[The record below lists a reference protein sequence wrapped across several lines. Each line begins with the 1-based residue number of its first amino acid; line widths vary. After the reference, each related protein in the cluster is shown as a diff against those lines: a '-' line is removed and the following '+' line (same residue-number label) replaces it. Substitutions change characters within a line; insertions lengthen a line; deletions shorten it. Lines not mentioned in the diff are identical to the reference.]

1 MNKKFTYNSIPS
13 LPYHMVWIST
23 NACNARCIHCST
35 DALKAYRDELT
46 TQEVKDMFSEFAAL
60 GIFDIAISGGEPF
73 VRKDILEILEHIKRL
88 GLKVGIGS
96 NGSIVNDRIFK
107 KLKAIGIDRI
117 QFSLDGLELTHD
129 KVRNW
134 TGLYKKT
141 VNSITSAIS
150 FGLNV
155 HVCFTVHKY
164 NYQDIDSVIAL
175 CLLWGVK
182 RFNLSRIV
190 PTGRGGESLDLS
202 NELWRKINIEFEE
215 NRKRYSSQMEF
226 STHLSQQIIVNSDL
240 DCQDSYI
247 GCQAGIGQGCVDSRG
262 QVYPCVLLPIEMGN
276 IRDKSFESIWKN
288 SDINKHLKNRE
299 NLKGECHICDFR
311 SKCGGCRA
319 VAYAK
324 TEDYLAYD
332 TRCWK

>member
-1 MNKKFTYNSIPS
+1 MTNTSQFNPIPS

-35 DALKAYRDELT
+35 DALKAYKNEMSTDEAMN
-46 TQEVKDMFSEFAAL
+46 MFSEFASL

-73 VRKDILEILEHIKRL
+73 VRKDIFIILEHIKSL

-96 NGSIVNDRIFK
+96 NGSTINEAILNR
-107 KLKAIGIDRI
+107 LKEVDIDRI
-117 QFSLDGLELTHD
+117 QFSLDGLEATHD

-134 TGLYKKT
+134 EGLYKKT
-141 VNSITSAIS
+141 VTSIQSAIS
-150 FGLNV
+150 KQLNV

-164 NYQDIDSVIAL
+164 NYFDIDSVIEL
-175 CLLWGVK
+175 CMEWGVK

-190 PTGRGGESLDLS
+190 PTGRGNISLDLP
-202 NELWRKINIEFEE
+202 NELW
-215 NRKRYSSQMEF
+215 KRITIDYETKRRTFCDHMEF
-226 STHLSQQIIVNSDL
+226 TSHLSQEILVNSEL
-240 DCQDSYI
+240 DCYNSFI

-262 QVYPCVLLPIEMGN
+262 EVYPCVLLPIEIGN
-276 IRDKSFESIWKN
+276 VRDDSFENIWRN
-288 SDINKHLKNRE
+288 SEVNQKLKERN
-299 NLKGECHICDFR
+299 NLKGGCHNCELI

-319 VAYAK
+319 VAYAQ
-324 TEDYLAYD
+324 TGDYLGYD

>member
-1 MNKKFTYNSIPS
+1 MPS

-23 NACNARCIHCST
+23 NACNAKCIHCST
-35 DALKAYRDELT
+35 DALKAYNNELT
-46 TQEVKDMFSEFAAL
+46 TQEVKDMFSEFASL

-73 VRKDILEILEHIKRL
+73 VRKDILEILEHIKSL

-96 NGSIVNDRIFK
+96 NGSIINNSILN
-107 KLKAIGIDRI
+107 KLREIEIDRI
-117 QFSLDGLELTHD
+117 QFSLDGLEFTHD
-129 KVRNW
+129 KVRSW

-141 VNSITSAIS
+141 VNSILSALS

-164 NYQDIDSVIAL
+164 NYQDIDSVIDL

-190 PTGRGGESLDLS
+190 PTGRGEESLDLS
-202 NELWRKINIEFEE
+202 NELWKKISTNFEKKRKLFSN
-215 NRKRYSSQMEF
+215 QMEF
-226 STHLSQQIIVNSDL
+226 STHLSQQIIINSDL
-240 DCQDSYI
+240 NCQDSYI

-262 QVYPCVLLPIEMGN
+262 QVYPCVLLPIEIGN
-276 IRDKSFESIWKN
+276 IRDNSFEYIWKN
-288 SDINKHLKNRE
+288 SEVNKALKNRE
-299 NLKGECHICDFR
+299 NLKGECHVCDLR

-324 TEDYLAYD
+324 TGDYLSYD